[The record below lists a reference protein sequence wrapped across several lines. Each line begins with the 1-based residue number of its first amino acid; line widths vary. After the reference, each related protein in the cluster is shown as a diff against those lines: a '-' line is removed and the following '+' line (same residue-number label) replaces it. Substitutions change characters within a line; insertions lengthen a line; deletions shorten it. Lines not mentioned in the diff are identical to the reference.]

1 MLDTRPGQRR
11 QGSEVQ
17 TLYRNVYR
25 SNRYEPFLDVAK
37 RTQTSH
43 KPTKSLSFA
52 TTSKPVRCANRTLA
66 LSTFSGSPSGS
77 AVACDPNVDT
87 RRTSQLPGAA

>member
-37 RTQTSH
+37 RTQTSLNH
-43 KPTKSLSFA
+43 TKTLSCA
-52 TTSKPVRCANRTLA
+52 TTQNPVSVRT
-66 LSTFSGSPSGS
+66 
-77 AVACDPNVDT
+77 
-87 RRTSQLPGAA
+87 